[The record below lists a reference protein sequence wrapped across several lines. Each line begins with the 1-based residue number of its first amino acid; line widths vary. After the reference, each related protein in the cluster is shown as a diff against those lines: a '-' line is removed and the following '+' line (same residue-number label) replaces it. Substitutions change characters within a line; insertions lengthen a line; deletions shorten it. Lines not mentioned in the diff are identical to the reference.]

1 MILQTDK
8 QKQILSLATDI
19 KSFVESQKAKIV
31 HSVNTGM
38 LLTYWHIGRMIVDR
52 QKVLNI
58 DIHSDRQFII
68 FLSKELSKSIG
79 KGYSRSNLFNMRM
92 FYIIYPDVQ
101 TLSGQLSWSH
111 YCELITISDK
121 DKRNFYKQES
131 ENNNW
136 SIRELQRQIETS
148 LFERLVLSQGTK
160 NKEIVA
166 QLAHKGNELNYPED
180 FMKQPFVLEF
190 LSIPENK
197 PLKERDLEKKLIRHI
212 EMFLLELGKGFMF
225 VGSQQRITLNNTNY
239 YVDMVFYNKL
249 LKTYILIDLK
259 RRKLKPAD
267 SGQMNMYLNYY
278 KTEIND
284 ADDNLPIG
292 IILCTEKDSIA
303 AEYILSGLDNQIF
316 AAQYTLCIPN
326 KEKLIEEVKQIM
338 KQDK

>member
-1 MILQTDK
+1 MDLQTDYQAHIK
-8 QKQILSLATDI
+8 NLANEI
-19 KSFVESQKAKIV
+19 KLFVDNSRAKIV
-31 HSVNTGM
+31 QSVNTGI
-38 LLTYWHIGRMIVDR
+38 LLTYWHVGKMIVER
-52 QKVLNI
+52 QSLLHI
-58 DIHSDRQFII
+58 DNQTDRQFIL
-68 FLSKELSKSIG
+68 FLSKELSKQIG
-79 KGYSRSNLFNMRM
+79 KGYSRSNLFSMRM
-92 FYIIYPDVQ
+92 FYSIYPDVR
-101 TLSGQLSWSH
+101 TLSGHLTWSH
-111 YCELITISDK
+111 YCELISISDI
-121 DKRNFYKQES
+121 DKRSFYKIET
-131 ENNNW
+131 ERNNW

-148 LFERLVLSQGTK
+148 LFERLVLSQGTA

-166 QLAHKGNELNYPED
+166 QLALKGNELIRPED

-190 LSIPENK
+190 LSLPENK
-197 PLKERDLEKKLIRHI
+197 PLKDKDLEKKLIRHI

-225 VGSQQRITLNNTNY
+225 VGSQQRLTLNNTNY

-249 LKTYILIDLK
+249 LRAYILIDLK

-292 IILCTEKDSIA
+292 IILCTDKDSIA

-326 KEKLIEEVKQIM
+326 KEKLIEEVKHVM
-338 KQDK
+338 KHD

>member
-1 MILQTDK
+1 MELQANIQT
-8 QKQILSLATDI
+8 QIQTLATQI
-19 KSFVESQKAKIV
+19 KTFVEQEKSKIV
-31 HSVNTGM
+31 QSVNTGI
-38 LLTYWHIGRMIVDR
+38 LFTYWHVGNMIAER
-52 QKVLNI
+52 QSILNI
-58 DIHSDRQFII
+58 DNQTDRQFILA
-68 FLSKELSKSIG
+68 LSKELSKLAG
-79 KGYSRSNLFNMRM
+79 KGFSRSNLFNMRM
-92 FYIIYPDVQ
+92 FYTNYPNVQ
-101 TLSGQLSWSH
+101 TLSGHLTWSH
-111 YCELITISDK
+111 YCELITISDI
-121 DKRNFYKQES
+121 DKRNFYQIES
-131 ENNNW
+131 ERNNW

-166 QLAHKGNELNYPED
+166 QLATKGNELNNPES

-190 LSIPENK
+190 LSLPESK
-197 PLKERDLEKKLIRHI
+197 PLKEKDLENKLIRHI

-239 YVDMVFYNKL
+239 YVDMVFYNKI
-249 LKTYILIDLK
+249 LKAYILIDLK

-284 ADDNLPIG
+284 TDDNLPIG

-316 AAQYTLCIPN
+316 AGQYTLCIPN
-326 KEKLIEEVKQIM
+326 KEKLINEVKQVM
-338 KQDK
+338 KHDK

>member
-1 MILQTDK
+1 MDLQTDYQAHIK
-8 QKQILSLATDI
+8 NLANEI
-19 KSFVESQKAKIV
+19 KLFVDNSRAKIV
-31 HSVNTGM
+31 QSVNTGI
-38 LLTYWHIGRMIVDR
+38 LLTYWHVGKMIVER
-52 QKVLNI
+52 QSLLHI
-58 DIHSDRQFII
+58 DNQTDRQFIL
-68 FLSKELSKSIG
+68 FLSKELSKQIG
-79 KGYSRSNLFNMRM
+79 KGYSRSNLFSMRM
-92 FYIIYPDVQ
+92 FYSIYPDVR
-101 TLSGQLSWSH
+101 TLSGHLTWSH
-111 YCELITISDK
+111 YCELISISDI
-121 DKRNFYKQES
+121 DKRSFYKIET
-131 ENNNW
+131 ERNNW

-148 LFERLVLSQGTK
+148 LFERLVLSQGTA

-166 QLAHKGNELNYPED
+166 QLALKGNELIRPED

-190 LSIPENK
+190 LSLPENK
-197 PLKERDLEKKLIRHI
+197 PLKEKDLEKKLIRHI

-225 VGSQQRITLNNTNY
+225 VGSQQRLTLNNTNY

-249 LKTYILIDLK
+249 LRAYILIDLK

-292 IILCTEKDSIA
+292 IILCTDKDSIA

-326 KEKLIEEVKQIM
+326 KEKLIEEVKHVM
-338 KQDK
+338 KHD